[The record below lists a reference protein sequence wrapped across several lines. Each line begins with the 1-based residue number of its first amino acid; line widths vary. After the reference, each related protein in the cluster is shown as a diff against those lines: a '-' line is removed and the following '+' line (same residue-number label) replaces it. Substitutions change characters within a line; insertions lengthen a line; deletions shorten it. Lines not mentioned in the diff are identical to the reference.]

1 MNKRGINKYEQM
13 GLAATL
19 PGMINAVEVLQ
30 GEIDRMRAVLG
41 YAQERGA
48 APDENEGQELTGQK
62 AYWAK
67 MTPEQRKS
75 EMARRGM
82 MGRAKRAAKK
92 RAAKKNGAASDEVD
106 IDRLHPRDPRSPRH
120 DAYIRKLR
128 KSQKA
133 YWATVPA
140 GKRDRA
146 ANLAAGGTEQ

>member
-41 YAQERGA
+41 YAQGRGA
-48 APDENEGQELTGQK
+48 APDENEGQELSGQK

-67 MTPEQRKS
+67 MTPEQRAA

-92 RAAKKNGAASDEVD
+92 GAAAKKNGAASDEVD
-106 IDRLHPRDPRSPRH
+106 IEPAPPARPAFAAARRLHQETAQGAKGLLGDREARPRR
-120 DAYIRKLR
+120 
-128 KSQKA
+128 
-133 YWATVPA
+133 
-140 GKRDRA
+140 
-146 ANLAAGGTEQ
+146 